1 MIIDAHVHLTVPG
14 FVKGKFLV
22 FNARGAAYRYNKL
35 FKANMTVDEYI
46 DSIKG
51 RADPDCSKLIATM
64 DEAGIDVSVIFGVD
78 WAYARTGEP
87 RVSNRE
93 QNRFHAEMAKKWKG
107 RFIALAA
114 LDPRRP
120 DVMDQ
125 AKEAIEEWGMKG
137 FKLHPSAGFFPNDP
151 VCFPLYEKCA
161 AWKLPIVFHSGGG
174 EGNWVCGQPM
184 YIATAA
190 SQYPEVKMVMA
201 HAGAESWP
209 TAVAAAASLPN
220 VYLDISVQQ
229 RVYRKNPKKFYQ
241 WLREII
247 DEADPWKVLFASDA
261 PLPNIWVPHVE
272 WVKAIKEP
280 NTDVPF
286 SREELDIV
294 MGKAAQAVFN
304 I

>member
-151 VCFPLYEKCA
+151 VCFPLCEKCE